1 MQVILTGDFIG
12 DHPILNVS
20 DFVVIPKKRSYA
32 SYEDIDGKR
41 TIVMYIKYDDK

>member
-1 MQVILTGDFIG
+1 MTITGDFFG

-41 TIVMYIKYDDK
+41 IIVMGMKHDDK